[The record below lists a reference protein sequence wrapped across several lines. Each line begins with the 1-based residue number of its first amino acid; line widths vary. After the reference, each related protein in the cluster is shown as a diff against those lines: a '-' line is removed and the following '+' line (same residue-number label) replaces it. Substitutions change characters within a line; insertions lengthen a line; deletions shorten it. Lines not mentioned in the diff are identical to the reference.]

1 MEYKKPVCFFKYI
14 GGKHLMSKVIV
25 KLIPPHK
32 IYVEP
37 FAGSAKVFFAKEPS
51 EIEVLNDADKK
62 IANLFYCM
70 AFHFQDFWERVKW
83 LLHSREIFRVLK
95 KKMKESPLSGLGDI
109 DHAVATYYCFV
120 SSFDGIGS
128 SLAYSRLTPLGG
140 RMITKKILL
149 LRATRKRLKHT
160 IIECKDFEEVIKTW
174 DTNTTFFYCD
184 PPYYG
189 AKHYYAISFTK
200 QDHERLLKILK
211 QTKGK
216 WMLSGYHNELYDEVL
231 KGYPYI
237 ERQITK
243 SSYGITRNKPRKTRP
258 VATEVLW
265 FNYEPDVKTLKELG
279 LELKY

>member
-1 MEYKKPVCFFKYI
+1 MEYKKPLCFFPYI

-25 KLIPPHK
+25 KLMPPHR

-37 FAGSAKVFFAKEPS
+37 FAGAAKVFFAKEPS

-62 IANLFYCM
+62 IANVYYCV

-95 KKMKESPLSGLGDI
+95 KKMNESPPSKLGDI
-109 DHAVATYYCFV
+109 EHAVATYYCLV
-120 SSFDGIGS
+120 SSFSGTGG
-128 SLAYSRLTPLGG
+128 SLAYGIHVSLGG
-140 RMITKKILL
+140 RMITKKILI
-149 LRATRKRLKHT
+149 LRKIRKRLKNV

-174 DTNTTFFYCD
+174 DTETTLFYCD

-189 AKHYYAISFTK
+189 AEYYYAIPFTN
-200 QDHERLLKILK
+200 QDHERLLKQLK

-216 WMLSGYHNELYDEVL
+216 WILSGYHNDLYDEVL

-237 ERQITK
+237 EKQNTK
-243 SSYGITRNKPRKTRP
+243 SSYAITRYRKNKTRP
-258 VATEVLW
+258 IATEVLW

>member
-1 MEYKKPVCFFKYI
+1 MEYKKPLCFFPYI

-25 KLIPPHK
+25 KLMPPHR

-37 FAGSAKVFFAKEPS
+37 FAGAANVFFAKEPS

-62 IANLFYCM
+62 IANVYYCV
-70 AFHFQDFWERVKW
+70 AFHFQDFWEKVKW

-95 KKMKESPLSGLGDI
+95 KKINESPPFQLGDI
-109 DHAVATYYCFV
+109 DHAVATYYCLV
-120 SSFDGIGS
+120 SSFAGMGS
-128 SLAYSRLTPLGG
+128 SLAYSIHEPLGG
-140 RMITKKILL
+140 RIITKKILI
-149 LRATRKRLKHT
+149 LRAIRKRLKNV

-174 DTNTTFFYCD
+174 DNETTLFYCD

-189 AKHYYAISFTK
+189 AEHYYAIPFTH
-200 QDHERLLKILK
+200 QDHERLLKLLQ

-216 WMLSGYHNELYDEVL
+216 WILSGYHNELYDEVL

-237 ERQITK
+237 EKQIPK
-243 SSYGITRNKPRKTRP
+243 HSFGVTRNSKSKTRP
-258 VATEVLW
+258 SATEVLW
-265 FNYEPDVKTLKELG
+265 FNYEPDAKTLKELR